1 MEALTTTKL
10 ADEINRLH
18 DGIVGALQN
27 TVTDAIE
34 IGRLLTE
41 QKNSLAH
48 GEWLPWLKENIEFA
62 ERTAQEYMGFYEHRD
77 RLKSAQCA
85 DFASARKLLRDSN
98 PKKPNTPKV
107 HEAPIIE
114 AELVVVPPVQ
124 EEADSQAP
132 TPAKAQDYVEEFR
145 RFLQEIPAGNRAEAE
160 QAIWN
165 YLSKSRIQAPAPK
178 PAKDKETY
186 LLAESLAFPGMEEL
200 APRWQVNENGKPC
213 NENGKELKDPNKP
226 PKLAKNAAPAKT
238 AKVVTIDD
246 GKRKEKENAANVIA
260 MALALS
266 KPAPAPATPA
276 RVKPA
281 TNGHRYGHAFS
292 SLHIKQG
299 EYGAQQV
306 SANKFVA
313 GYRRNRD
320 TQWILVGEY
329 RGMQSAMNAAEQA
342 LLLAGGKS

>member
-1 MEALTTTKL
+1 
-10 ADEINRLH
+10 
-18 DGIVGALQN
+18 
-27 TVTDAIE
+27 
-34 IGRLLTE
+34 
-41 QKNSLAH
+41 
-48 GEWLPWLKENIEFA
+48 
-62 ERTAQEYMGFYEHRD
+62 MGFYEHRD

-98 PKKPNTPKV
+98 PQKPSTPKV

-114 AELVVVPPVQ
+114 AELVVVPPAQ

-132 TPAKAQDYVEEFR
+132 APAKAQDYVEEFR
-145 RFLQEIPAGNRAEAE
+145 RFLQGIPAGNRAEAE

-200 APRWQVNENGKPC
+200 APRWQVNENGK
-213 NENGKELKDPNKP
+213 ELKNPNKP
-226 PKLAKNAAPAKT
+226 PKLAKNAAPAKP
-238 AKVVTIDD
+238 AKVITIDD
-246 GKRKEKENAANVIA
+246 GKREEKENAANAIT

-266 KPAPAPATPA
+266 KPAPAPVTPA
-276 RVKPA
+276 KVKPA
-281 TNGHRYGHAFS
+281 TNGHRHGQAFS

-313 GYRRNRD
+313 GYRRNGD
-320 TQWILVGEY
+320 TEWTFVGEY
-329 RGMQSAMNAAEQA
+329 RGIQSALNAAEEA
-342 LLLAGGKS
+342 LLLAGGKN